1 MDLSGIK
8 LMKFFRQITCFV
20 IYFDMKQI
28 LAKTY
33 VITTQKKDLSGIKL
47 MKLIRQITRF
57 VQYFDTKRILAKI
70 CVIPTQG
77 FVRNQFNETH

>member
-1 MDLSGIK
+1 
-8 LMKFFRQITCFV
+8 
-20 IYFDMKQI
+20 MKQI